1 MNWSSNSARLN
12 RDSFLPFGSCSL
24 CLEIAREPVACQ
36 CGDIFCR
43 ECALANLFAQK
54 KEIKRVEKARQHAEF
69 EGARVRVLEDQ
80 EEQRRAIRDFELTQ
94 SGLVAN
100 TSKSATDAAPLQDET
115 GLKIQAG
122 SKRKFI
128 LDEDEL
134 SRIVREDKA
143 KARKAIEDEKVSTQ
157 NDQFLY

>member
-1 MNWSSNSARLN
+1 M
-12 RDSFLPFGSCSL
+12 
-24 CLEIAREPVACQ
+24 
-36 CGDIFCR
+36 
-43 ECALANLFAQK
+43 
-54 KEIKRVEKARQHAEF
+54 
-69 EGARVRVLEDQ
+69 RVLEDQ